1 VLAKQSAV
9 LYDNLKQSSPL
20 SFEYFLYK
28 AGVIPRRWYEWYAKE
43 WRSKTAAIAVAV
55 LFATGIAVGAYLVA
69 TPENIA
75 SCYVWRLHKDNGT
88 DSDHFRKVKIVGIPR
103 KLVNTVSGTHTALDR
118 ANLPAK
124 TADNVLALL
133 PQSRQLAAAKA
144 VDIQGLL
151 GESRHTHNSDIR
163 ARIQEVL
170 LYLAKEKGIQVPQN
184 LLDWQSDP
192 KDTATSVD

>member
-1 VLAKQSAV
+1 MVCKGMAQQNRSHSSSGSFRDRDRRGSVPGGHSGKYRLVL
-9 LYDNLKQSSPL
+9 
-20 SFEYFLYK
+20 
-28 AGVIPRRWYEWYAKE
+28 RWQ
-43 WRSKTAAIAVAV
+43 
-55 LFATGIAVGAYLVA
+55 
-69 TPENIA
+69 
-75 SCYVWRLHKDNGT
+75 LHKDNGT
-88 DSDHFRKVKIVGIPR
+88 DSDHFRKGKIVGIPR